1 MFHALGGVG
10 WQIIDFSFSP
20 TVPDLLGVVE
30 GPGYAIG
37 MATTADSSLL
47 ITCGEMGLA
56 VYDLRDIGRV
66 GGRYDPHM
74 PPMAWIDLPGY
85 AVDVDTMGS
94 QRVAFVACGTAGVQI
109 VDFSDTSNVRV
120 VGSYPTGGY
129 AKEIKYK
136 DGRVYVTTEMR
147 GLQVL
152 SVVNPSSP
160 QLIGVIDTE
169 YALGVT
175 VDQHYVYVAD
185 EDEGLIII
193 AIPPY

>member
-1 MFHALGGVG
+1 
-10 WQIIDFSFSP
+10 
-20 TVPDLLGVVE
+20 
-30 GPGYAIG
+30 
-37 MATTADSSLL
+37 
-47 ITCGEMGLA
+47 
-56 VYDLRDIGRV
+56 
-66 GGRYDPHM
+66 
-74 PPMAWIDLPGY
+74 
-85 AVDVDTMGS
+85 
-94 QRVAFVACGTAGVQI
+94 
-109 VDFSDTSNVRV
+109 
-120 VGSYPTGGY
+120 VGSYATGGY
-129 AKEIKYK
+129 AKELTYAN
-136 DGRVYVTTEMR
+136 GRVYVTTELR